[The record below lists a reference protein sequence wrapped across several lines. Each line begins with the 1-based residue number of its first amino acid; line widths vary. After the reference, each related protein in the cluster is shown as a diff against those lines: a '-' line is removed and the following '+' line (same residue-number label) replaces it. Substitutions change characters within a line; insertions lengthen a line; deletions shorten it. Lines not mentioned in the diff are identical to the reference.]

1 MIQASDQSS
10 ATSEPTY
17 PVQVLDRAFAILEYL
32 ADRPARLP
40 EISQAVDLHR
50 ATVFRLLANLE
61 QKGYVRRISRQGPYS
76 LGVKM
81 FQLGTRVFQNEY
93 PAHLFGPF
101 LAELADETGETTQI
115 WIRDGDQAI
124 CIDQCDSRAD
134 LQVTNR
140 VGRALPIYSAAAPK
154 VLLAHAPAEVRNR
167 VLFGPLEAVTEMTLT
182 SPDVLKRDLVQIRQ
196 DGYKLSAGE
205 VTPLTAGIAAPI
217 FNSRGD
223 IVAALNILG
232 TAQHVNKDNV
242 DRLLPHLLKTVETI
256 SSELG
261 HQSETA

>member
-1 MIQASDQSS
+1 MIQERDQSNAAS
-10 ATSEPTY
+10 GPTY

-40 EISQAVDLHR
+40 EISQAVNLHR

-61 QKGYVRRISRQGPYS
+61 QKGYVRRIGRQGPYS

-81 FQLGTRVFQNEY
+81 IQLGTRVFQNEY
-93 PAHLFGPF
+93 PAQLFGPF

-115 WIRDGDQAI
+115 WIRHGEQAI

-134 LQVTNR
+134 LRVTNR
-140 VGRALPIYSAAAPK
+140 VGRALPVYSAAAPK
-154 VLLAHAPAEVRNR
+154 VLLAHAPAEIRNR
-167 VLFGPLEAVTEMTLT
+167 VLSGPLEAVTKITLT
-182 SPDVLKRDLVQIRQ
+182 SPEALRRDLVRIRQ
-196 DGYKLSAGE
+196 DGYKLSVGE

-232 TAQHVNKDNV
+232 TAHRVNRDNI
-242 DRLLPHLLKTVETI
+242 DRLLPPLLRTVETI

-261 HQSETA
+261 YQSGTV